1 MQKYSKLVQYS
12 GKRQSKKNPAEKP
25 TTWTS
30 CGEPDL
36 LVPVKVLFE
45 LLQGVGFQAWLQLA
59 VEVGGIVSVV
69 LVQDAIKLKKPVIP

>member
-1 MQKYSKLVQYS
+1 MGIPSASAPRTYRALLFCMM
-12 GKRQSKKNPAEKP
+12 R
-25 TTWTS
+25 
-30 CGEPDL
+30 L

-69 LVQDAIKLKKPVIP
+69 LVQDAIKLENRNSIKKGVSKCEN